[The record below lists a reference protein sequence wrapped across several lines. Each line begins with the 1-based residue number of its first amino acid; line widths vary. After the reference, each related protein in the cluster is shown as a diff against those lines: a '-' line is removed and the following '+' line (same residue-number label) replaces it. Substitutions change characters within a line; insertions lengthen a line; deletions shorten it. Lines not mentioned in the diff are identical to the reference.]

1 MSEQF
6 GFDFCDAAARAF
18 ALDEVGTW
26 LYPEHTVEQYRVM
39 FAKGTEAIKR
49 IAGPARPLFAHG
61 LMLAS
66 AELEKMV
73 ERCGED
79 KEPRRIWR
87 VTCDPTDDEF
97 DAFVAHSRAMVS
109 SAFDGIEYKVRDEN
123 GYVVAAMYARDVGT
137 LIARQWSETNRAID
151 FRPWRDSFFLESYRD
166 GIQAIKAP
174 YSTWGRAYCAEKL
187 ANSNDGIA
195 SVPTFVING
204 REYINDGGFSR
215 GSHRECEAGRS
226 PRLLIGK
233 ERRSA
238 TAAKFA
244 RGITAVSNVAIGAV
258 SWCACAVSFA
268 CWTVSSRSTIRRRPI
283 RFGRRTKLTM
293 RRRMTKPTST
303 TRKHLRRKKLPPELG
318 N

>member
-26 LYPEHTVEQYRVM
+26 LDPEHTVEQYRVM
-39 FAKGTEAIKR
+39 FAKGTEAIQR

-61 LMLAS
+61 LVLAS

-79 KEPRRIWR
+79 NEPRHLWR

-109 SAFDGIEYKVRDEN
+109 SAFDGIEYKVRDED
-123 GYVVAAMYARDVGT
+123 GYVVAAMYVRDVGT

-151 FRPWRDSFFLESYRD
+151 FQPWRDSFFLESYRD
-166 GIQAIKAP
+166 GIQEIEAP
-174 YSTWGRAYCAEKL
+174 YSTWGRAYCADKL

-195 SVPTFVING
+195 SVPTFVVNG

-215 GSHRECEAGRS
+215 GPYRECEGWSFTAFVDWQGATFSYRS
-226 PRLLIGK
+226 QVRAWDNGSL
-233 ERRSA
+233 ERGDR
-238 TAAKFA
+238 
-244 RGITAVSNVAIGAV
+244 RGLVVRVRGQLCVLDGAV
-258 SWCACAVSFA
+258 KVYDTQATD
-268 CWTVSSRSTIRRRPI
+268 TVWQADEADDAETDDE
-283 RFGRRTKLTM
+283 TDVDNEEAL
-293 RRRMTKPTST
+293 
-303 TRKHLRRKKLPPELG
+303 EEEEVAA
-318 N
+318 